1 MKNDKRKGGEYNQ
14 YPPPGTKLG
23 KPQPS
28 KQVYCYSSWTFPS
41 RRFLSRGRDSLGLD
55 LPTVPGARVGSG
67 GMALWRRFLTVF
79 PERFCCGGIDV
90 QIVD

>member
-1 MKNDKRKGGEYNQ
+1 MKGGKRKGGEYSQ
-14 YPPPGTKLG
+14 YPPPETKLG

-41 RRFLSRGRDSLGLD
+41 RRFLSRGKDSLGLG
-55 LPTVPGARVGSG
+55 LPTALGA
-67 GMALWRRFLTVF
+67 MAGFGDMGLWRHFLTGL
-79 PERFCCGGIDV
+79 PERFGCGGIDV